1 MLAVSASAVF
11 IRLSEAPALGI
22 AFWRS
27 ALGALALLPIAL
39 YYGERFPSGR
49 ALVSALLSGVA
60 LGTHFGFWIS
70 SLDHTSVAA
79 SVVLVSTQPVFVA
92 VLGNLLLG
100 ETTSRLS
107 FAGILVAIAGT
118 AVIAG
123 IGGSSG
129 EASFLGSSLAL
140 LGAIS
145 VAAYVLIGHSMR
157 SGGVGVLPYAVVVY
171 AAAALAVAPV
181 ALFSG
186 AALSGYGVGNWFWI
200 AAIVVGP
207 QLMGHTVLN
216 WALGYVPASIV
227 SGSILAEPV
236 GASLLAWAVLSETPG
251 PATILGGVV
260 VLAGLSML
268 VRGRDHGHS

>member
-1 MLAVSASAVF
+1 VF
-11 IRLSEAPALGI
+11 IRLSGTPALGI

-27 ALGALALLPIAL
+27 VLGALVLFPIAL
-39 YYGERFPSGR
+39 CYGERFPRGW

-92 VLGNLLLG
+92 VLGSVLLG

-107 FAGILVAIAGT
+107 LAGILVAIAGT

-123 IGGSSG
+123 LGESSG
-129 EASFLGSSLAL
+129 EASFLGNSLAL

-145 VAAYVLIGHSMR
+145 VAAYVLIGRSMR

-186 AALSGYGVGNWFWI
+186 VPLSGYGVESWLWI
-200 AAIVVGP
+200 AVIVVGP

-236 GASLLAWAVLSETPG
+236 GASLLAWAVLSEKPG
-251 PATILGGVV
+251 TATVLGGAV

-268 VRGRDHGHS
+268 VRGRYHGQP